1 MIAPVL
7 SGEDPAAIRAAASL
21 LQDGG
26 LVAMPTETVYGLA
39 ADATSGAA
47 VAALYA
53 AKGRPKFNPLIA
65 HVTGTGMAETL
76 AVFNPL
82 ARKLAEAFWP
92 GPLTLVLPRT
102 TDCPVSELACAG
114 LETLAVRAPAH
125 PVAQALIQAF
135 GGPLV
140 APSANPSGGVS
151 PTQAGHVAA
160 GLGERI
166 GLILDG
172 GPCRVGVEST
182 VIGFD
187 GNTPLLLRKG
197 GLAREAIEA
206 ITAPLSAPDA
216 ASPKASPGMLQSHY
230 APRARLRLNAVAPE
244 KGEAFLGFGASK
256 NADLNLSPDGDL
268 QEAAANLFAFLRELD
283 AGAVSGIAVAPI
295 PDEGL
300 GEAIND
306 RLQRAAAPR
315 DIA

>member
-1 MIAPVL
+1 MTAPVL

-21 LQDGG
+21 LRDGG

-65 HVTGTGMAETL
+65 HVIGTGMAETL
-76 AVFNPL
+76 AVFTPL

-187 GNTPLLLRKG
+187 GNIPLLLRKG

-206 ITAPLSAPDA
+206 ITGPLSTPDA

-244 KGEAFLGFGASK
+244 KGEAFLGFGTSK
-256 NADLNLSPDGDL
+256 IADLNLSPDGDL

-283 AGAVSGIAVAPI
+283 AGAVASIAVAPI

>member
-1 MIAPVL
+1 MTAPVL
-7 SGEDPAAIRAAASL
+7 SGEDPAAIRAAAAL
-21 LQDGG
+21 LRDGG
-26 LVAMPTETVYGLA
+26 LAALPTETVYGLA
-39 ADATSGAA
+39 ADATNGAA

-53 AKGRPKFNPLIA
+53 AKGRPKFNPLIS
-65 HVTGTGMAETL
+65 HVTGLEMAEAL

-82 ARKLAEAFWP
+82 ARKLAQAFWP

-114 LETLAVRAPAH
+114 LETLAVRAPDH
-125 PVAQALIQAF
+125 PVAQALINAV

-151 PTQAGHVAA
+151 PTRAEHVAE
-160 GLGERI
+160 GLGEKI

-172 GPCRVGVEST
+172 GHCQIGVEST

-187 GNTPLLLRKG
+187 GDRPLLLRKG
-197 GLAREAIEA
+197 GLARDMIEA
-206 ITAPLSAPDA
+206 ITGPLALPDA
-216 ASPKASPGMLQSHY
+216 ASPKASPGMLKSHY
-230 APRARLRLNAVAPE
+230 APRARLRLNASAPE
-244 KGEAFLGFGASK
+244 NGEVFLGFGASE
-256 NADLNLSPDGDL
+256 NGHLNLSPDGNV

-283 AGAVSGIAVAPI
+283 ASGVSGIAVAPI